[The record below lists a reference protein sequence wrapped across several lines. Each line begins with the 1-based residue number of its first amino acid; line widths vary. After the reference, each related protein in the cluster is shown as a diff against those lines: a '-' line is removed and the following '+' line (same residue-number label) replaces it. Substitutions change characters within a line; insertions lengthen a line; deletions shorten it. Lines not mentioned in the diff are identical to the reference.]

1 MTKKTKILLI
11 IYACLLV
18 SFIGNAQIFDD
29 AITIKQ
35 VNNKYPNL
43 GIRAYDGLFL
53 GGHPHLVMQNF
64 GGTNTNPLATPAH
77 RLLGTIIYSGHDG
90 ERGVQVGRIAVRSLG
105 EFSPGNHPARM
116 DFQLGGTAACCGLVR
131 MVINGETGNV
141 GIGTLNPGDWK
152 LAVKGKIR
160 ATEVK
165 VETGWA
171 DFVFYEDYDLPT
183 LEDVEMHIKEKGHLK
198 DIPDAKEVE
207 ENGILLGEMN
217 AKLLQKI
224 EELTLYTIE
233 QEKKIKQLKT
243 KDKELTSLNKKLF
256 ELQARLE
263 KLESEK

>member
-116 DFQLGGTAACCGLVR
+116 DFQLGG
-131 MVINGETGNV
+131 
-141 GIGTLNPGDWK
+141 
-152 LAVKGKIR
+152 
-160 ATEVK
+160 
-165 VETGWA
+165 
-171 DFVFYEDYDLPT
+171 FVFYEDYDLPT